1 MPEDPEFRR
10 RLGGPWVPRG
20 SLFLPPVLPQRHG
33 EMDNIKAYVTY
44 SELTGVAPTLDDF
57 IARLRGVGLRSLLLS
72 LSRLITVLH
81 IDGVSRLDLQAV
93 LRQQAFTPRMLAR
106 LRQLQDWQERI
117 VFFQQQI
124 LFTAKMATLYAPD
137 RDDARPDLEFR
148 DVLVELLLM
157 AADFFDRFD
166 LSADPGELERA
177 LIAHQVRNYLLNTTE
192 QLRYLIPRASL
203 LYLKLPFE
211 PELRGDPDFVDLPAV
226 FRAASGFDLKDYL
239 AFGLGIIAWFIEQS
253 YLRGTRNQ
261 EHESINPRTFFSGS
275 TIDSSR
281 ARRLLATFV
290 HTYDSAKA
298 AFEARPGDQNRLTY
312 DFLPFMAK
320 PLYAIRDDIV
330 VPIHL
335 GYLEARF
342 TNAIYWTISDYLGNA
357 ERLKFRRFF
366 GRIFEAY
373 VQHSFARSLP
383 PETGLA
389 RRVFPEF
396 TYRTRKGDA
405 KTSDVVLLYP
415 RTAIFLEVTATRI
428 RFEATGISGDLSAFD
443 RDMDQIILQN
453 ARQLTHRIR
462 DFRKGLYSFDGVTD
476 SDIDRIFPVIVT
488 IHSMPESTLVW
499 HHIRES
505 LADRELLGDAGVQRL
520 QLMDVEELEILEPI
534 LHQGVS
540 VLDILEARAADPE
553 RATSGS
559 RTFSSR
565 STVKVRT
572 SSCTRSSASL
582 ATTAS
587 GFFGR

>member
-1 MPEDPEFRR
+1 
-10 RLGGPWVPRG
+10 
-20 SLFLPPVLPQRHG
+20 
-33 EMDNIKAYVTY
+33 MDNIKAFVTY
-44 SELTGVAPTLDDF
+44 SELTGVAPTVEDF

-106 LRQLQDWQERI
+106 LRQLQDWQQRI

-124 LFTAKMATLYAPD
+124 LFMAKMATLYAPD

-148 DVLVELLLM
+148 DALVELLLM

-166 LSADPGELERA
+166 LSADPGDLERA

-203 LYLKLPFE
+203 LYLKLPLE
-211 PELRGDPDFVDLPAV
+211 PELRGDADFVDLPAV
-226 FRAASGFDLKDYL
+226 FQAASGFDLKDYL
-239 AFGLGIIAWFIEQS
+239 AFGIGIIGWFLEQS
-253 YLRGTRNQ
+253 YLRRTRTP
-261 EHESINPRTFFSGS
+261 ERESINPRTFFSRA
-275 TIDSSR
+275 TIDPGR

-290 HTYDSAKA
+290 HTYDSAKT
-298 AFEARPGDQNRLTY
+298 AFEARHGDQNRLTY

-320 PLYAIRDDIV
+320 PLYAIREDIV

-342 TNAIYWTISDYLGNA
+342 TNAIYWTISDHLENA

-373 VQHSFARSLP
+373 VQRSFARSLP

-396 TYRTRKGDA
+396 TYQTGKGEA

-443 RDMDQIILQN
+443 RDIDLIILQN
-453 ARQLTHRIR
+453 ARQLTDRIR
-462 DFRKGLYSFDGVTD
+462 DFRRGLYSFDGVTAR
-476 SDIDRIFPVIVT
+476 DIDRIFPVIVT
-488 IHSMPESTLVW
+488 IHSIPESSLIW
-499 HHIRES
+499 DHIRAG
-505 LADRELLGDAGVQRL
+505 LAGQKLLGDAGVERL
-520 QLMDVEELEILEPI
+520 QLMDIEELEILEPI

-553 RATSGS
+553 RRNIGLKNFLIAKYGEGANEFLHAEF
-559 RTFSSR
+559 RELGDYCR
-565 STVKVRT
+565 R
-572 SSCTRSSASL
+572 L
-582 ATTAS
+582 
-587 GFFGR
+587 FFGQ